1 MKKTIALLVLI
12 SFAISCTKPGNAD
25 ISTIAAKQSSLNNDY
40 KKMVPFTEGNDALEG
55 DELELWR
62 VTTDSLINSDAD
74 CKFYDSKFSADA
86 SPGLQQH
93 FGYIVLSKKD
103 IIGLAAANPSDV
115 TYQEV
120 LTKYTTVLVK
130 NKYIGYCVLYSA
142 LKQSKDTSYKKVM
155 AKEILN
161 YAKDD
166 TFYNDA
172 VGDARIPDSITAPIK
187 INYAYLDSLKV
198 MAE

>member
-1 MKKTIALLVLI
+1 MKKTIALLVFI
-12 SFAISCTKPGNAD
+12 SSAISCTKPGNAD
-25 ISTIAAKQSSLNNDY
+25 IKTTAAKQTSLNNDY
-40 KKMVPFTEGNDALEG
+40 KKMVPFSEGTDALEG

-74 CKFYDSKFSADA
+74 WKFYDSKFSADA
-86 SPGLQQH
+86 SVGLQQH

-103 IIGLAAANPSDV
+103 MIGLAAANP
-115 TYQEV
+115 TNTGYQETV
-120 LTKYTTVLVK
+120 TKYTNVLVK

-142 LKQSKDTSYKKVM
+142 LKQSKDTAYKKTK

-166 TFYNDA
+166 TFLEDA
-172 VGDARIPDSITAPIK
+172 NSVMPPRDLLTRINL
-187 INYAYLDSLKV
+187 NYAYLDSLKV